1 MYRSSLSLPQISK
14 EGQGEVYNKEIKMT
28 SLRNSKL
35 TAIGTILILHSTYSC
50 LHYRSLA
57 IAANLLPDIT
67 SSPPIDVL
75 IEVWVGFILCL
86 IGQLTYYG
94 PFHQVRRKAIGGT
107 ALLQNDVEILRSS
120 NGRWVMNEIIAPTY
134 RTRDFDMYNT
144 RVRALSM
151 AIRERNKNKNSIM

>member
-1 MYRSSLSLPQISK
+1 
-14 EGQGEVYNKEIKMT
+14 
-28 SLRNSKL
+28 
-35 TAIGTILILHSTYSC
+35 
-50 LHYRSLA
+50 
-57 IAANLLPDIT
+57 
-67 SSPPIDVL
+67 
-75 IEVWVGFILCL
+75 
-86 IGQLTYYG
+86 LTYYG